1 MDLRITNFGTDA
13 REYTL
18 ASSRGS
24 ATDAKTLLSVLG
36 LIGSATLITLLYVF
50 TIPTLAPLIGPDYA
64 TLLPLPTAAARH
76 DVLTFL
82 VPFYVVLTL
91 FKSSFGGTIVEES
104 VLVIPEIGVQLRK
117 KRRNGSE
124 KFMFIEA
131 KCIRAVVINE
141 AITFADVIYYMA
153 FLVQNEP
160 KMILAFESFRPR
172 VAALHKIFAGTKTLL
187 FPDDSKMTMT

>member
-18 ASSRGS
+18 ASGRAGE
-24 ATDAKTLLSVLG
+24 AKGLLSLLG
-36 LIGSATLITLLYVF
+36 LLSSTTLCTLLYVF
-50 TIPTLAPLIGPDYA
+50 LIPTLSPWIGPAYA
-64 TLLPLPTAAARH
+64 TWLPLPTAAARH
-76 DVLTFL
+76 DLLTFL
-82 VPFYVVLTL
+82 VPFYVVLAL
-91 FKSSFGGTIVEES
+91 FKSSFGGTVVEES

-172 VAALHKIFAGTKTLL
+172 VHALQKVFLGTKGLL